1 MQTNADTNST
11 PVRAAG
17 SAYREGRYVAGNFPM
32 GPPAVLK
39 ESSTKWKLRRDK
51 PEPVNPRRRQLASQ
65 RDATP
70 WLLEDHAGTVTH
82 KGHLEGGINPDNYFL
97 LVKDQGGFTA
107 VPLAAW
113 YNFRP
118 PPRRAAM
125 SLEEA
130 EAEMEKKHNSHFGG
144 TGRLSQAIARNEAK
158 GALDAGPDEGGALGA
173 DSDEEEK
180 RANRAR
186 AASKDPSSTV
196 EGRNQDAATDVNVIK
211 GDKGAEDWDHEANAA
226 DDDEDMGEQDDPNN
240 RDASPPP
247 RQTPTNSQDDEGPEE
262 GGNLSKHGREVQRL
276 LKRAGLSESDEDA
289 SHEDVKEDTDL
300 MSDDDDEDEME
311 DLDALAKGMDRGRT
325 ALLPK
330 AASAAETTSTTNTGR
345 KRSPTPTS
353 AAVGAAGTKRKA
365 EGSQVAA
372 AKRKR
377 SATPPVSAAGADA
390 KPAMAGAVKAE
401 PTPSPTDS
409 PRPPDLVSLQEMKDF
424 IRSRGGSI
432 PATQL
437 TQQFKSRIVTTQ
449 QKEHFKAMVK
459 TGLYFDKAK
468 KSLDL
473 KNEDK

>member
-1 MQTNADTNST
+1 
-11 PVRAAG
+11 
-17 SAYREGRYVAGNFPM
+17 M
-32 GPPAVLK
+32 GAPAVLK

-70 WLLEDHAGTVTH
+70 WLLEDHAGNVTH

-158 GALDAGPDEGGALGA
+158 GALDAGPDEGGAMGA

-226 DDDEDMGEQDDPNN
+226 DDDEDMGEQDDPSS

-247 RQTPTNSQDDEGPEE
+247 RQTPTNSQDDEAPDE

-276 LKRAGLSESDEDA
+276 LKRAGLSESDQDP
-289 SHEDVKEDTDL
+289 EDVKEDTDL

-325 ALLPK
+325 ALVPK
-330 AASAAETTSTTNTGR
+330 AASAAETTTNTGR

-365 EGSQVAA
+365 ESSQAAA

-377 SATPPVSAAGADA
+377 SATPPLSAAGADA
-390 KPAMAGAVKAE
+390 KPAMAGVVKAE
-401 PTPSPTDS
+401 PTPSPTVRSDS
-409 PRPPDLVSLQEMKDF
+409 PRPPDLVSVQEMKDF

-437 TQQFKSRIVTTQ
+437 TQHFKSRIVTTQ

-473 KNEDK
+473 KNEDQ